1 MSLFSWNLIKNNLFL
16 PLTVNKLSL
25 QMDIT
30 VLDALIGTEPLLV
43 CIQSK
48 LFKPDMFVHFK
59 FCLGER
65 LLDNTYYRKSKTLQ
79 AFYKCTFNLIYN
91 MKAKEDQNHTEDEL
105 ELNARIFAT

>member
-1 MSLFSWNLIKNNLFL
+1 
-16 PLTVNKLSL
+16 
-25 QMDIT
+25 MDIT

-43 CIQSK
+43 FIQSK
-48 LFKPDMFVHFK
+48 LFKPEMFVPFK

-65 LLDNTYYRKSKTLQ
+65 LLDNPYFRKSKTIH
-79 AFYKCTFNLIYN
+79 AFYKGTFNLINN

>member
-16 PLTVNKLSL
+16 PLIVNKLSL

-91 MKAKEDQNHTEDEL
+91 MKAKEDQNHTEHGL

>member
-1 MSLFSWNLIKNNLFL
+1 
-16 PLTVNKLSL
+16 
-25 QMDIT
+25 MDIT

-43 CIQSK
+43 FIQSK
-48 LFKPDMFVHFK
+48 LFKLDMFVPFK
-59 FCLGER
+59 FCLGET
-65 LLDNTYYRKSKTLQ
+65 LLDNPYYRKSKTIQ